1 MAGIPA
7 KSLIGKLNT
16 TCRRGME
23 AAAGLC
29 GSRTHFHVEVEHW
42 LLKLVETPGTDLPV
56 VLRNYTLD
64 ANKVKRELNAALDQ
78 FKTGNGRG
86 PDLSFEILDAIREA
100 WVLASLEY
108 ASTRVRSGHLL
119 AALLTSARTTFTSFF
134 ISLCTSAAIRRPAA
148 FTSCINFPARAGA

>member
-29 GSRTHFHVEVEHW
+29 VSRTHFHVEVEHW

-64 ANKVKRELNAALDQ
+64 ANKVTRELNAALDQ

-108 ASTRVRSGHLL
+108 AST
-119 AALLTSARTTFTSFF
+119 
-134 ISLCTSAAIRRPAA
+134 
-148 FTSCINFPARAGA
+148 